1 VYIGIDVSMGSW
13 MGSHK
18 PRMPTRRIL
27 GKEMGMKKILVGVD
41 GSQRAHGV
49 LDASVDLAKLLGA
62 KLLLVRAI
70 GLPPAMPPH
79 VWALEEGSLIDA
91 LRHDAEKYL
100 AECVAKVPPELLIG
114 ARASIG
120 VPWQA
125 VCDEAK
131 KDDVDLI
138 VVGSHGYSGVDRL
151 LGTTAAK
158 VVNHADRS
166 VLVIRKGHPLP

>member
-1 VYIGIDVSMGSW
+1 
-13 MGSHK
+13 
-18 PRMPTRRIL
+18 
-27 GKEMGMKKILVGVD
+27 MKKIMVGLD
-41 GSQRAHGV
+41 GSPKAQSV
-49 LDASVDLAKLLGA
+49 LDASLALAKLVGGKVLA
-62 KLLLVRAI
+62 IRAI

-100 AECVAKVPPELLIG
+100 AECAAKIPPELLLGTLI
-114 ARASIG
+114 AIG

-131 KDDVDLI
+131 KADVDLI
-138 VVGSHGYSGVDRL
+138 VVGSHGYSAVDRL

-166 VLVIRKGHPLP
+166 VLVVRAGHSVT

>member
-1 VYIGIDVSMGSW
+1 
-13 MGSHK
+13 
-18 PRMPTRRIL
+18 
-27 GKEMGMKKILVGVD
+27 MKKIMVGLD
-41 GSQRAHGV
+41 GSPKAQSV
-49 LDASVDLAKLLGA
+49 LDASLALAKLVGGKVLA
-62 KLLLVRAI
+62 IRAI
-70 GLPPAMPPH
+70 GLPPAMPAH

-100 AECVAKVPPELLIG
+100 AECAAKIPPELLLG
-114 ARASIG
+114 TLTAIG

-131 KDDVDLI
+131 KADVDLI
-138 VVGSHGYSGVDRL
+138 VVGSHGYSAVDRL

-166 VLVIRKGHPLP
+166 VLVVRAGHSVT

>member
-1 VYIGIDVSMGSW
+1 
-13 MGSHK
+13 
-18 PRMPTRRIL
+18 
-27 GKEMGMKKILVGVD
+27 MKKILVGVD
-41 GSQRAHGV
+41 GSPRAGGV
-49 LDASVDLAKLLGA
+49 LDAAVALAKLLGA
-62 KLLLVRAI
+62 RVLVVRAI

-100 AECVAKVPPELLIG
+100 AECAKKVPPELLVG

-131 KDDVDLI
+131 KENVDLI
-138 VVGSHGYSGVDRL
+138 VVGSHGYSAMDRL

-166 VLVIRKGHPLP
+166 VLVLRSGHEVP

>member
-1 VYIGIDVSMGSW
+1 
-13 MGSHK
+13 
-18 PRMPTRRIL
+18 
-27 GKEMGMKKILVGVD
+27 MKKILVGLD
-41 GSQRAHGV
+41 GSTRSQVV
-49 LDASVDLAKLLGA
+49 LDESLSLAKLTGA
-62 KLLLVRAI
+62 KVLLMRAI

-79 VWALEEGSLIDA
+79 VWALEEGSLMDA

-100 AECVAKVPPELLIG
+100 ATCAATVPPALLLG
-114 ARASIG
+114 TSAAIG

-131 KDDVDLI
+131 KQDVDLI
-138 VVGSHGYSGVDRL
+138 MVGSHGYSGVDRL

-166 VLVIRKGHPLP
+166 VLVVRAGHSVT